1 MKGKDGGF
9 GFGMNYKRKLLV
21 SGYFEEVVSF
31 LFSPDAYIYILKIIE
46 KDFSLIYIA
55 AVTQSSIFLQFCL
68 S

>member
-1 MKGKDGGF
+1 MINVFGGI

-46 KDFSLIYIA
+46 KVLIRFIS
-55 AVTQSSIFLQFCL
+55 QL
-68 S
+68 